1 MSQERTW
8 VFDESILP
16 STYYT
21 KNLYKKTSTETLSE
35 HIERPIYYQQV
46 LTKIDGLNSSFNQR
60 YKEIEEE
67 CIQREDEI
75 TCCRD
80 INYHFDIVKGIIK
93 SFKLE
98 ESKKNDLITKVEDNL
113 KQRLSE
119 YGAHICERKEDL
131 DSIRK
136 RCIIK
141 QLHDFVQDKEI
152 IQNYS
157 KDYNTYLVKKWNE
170 IIKYTD
176 GNDDVYIKIENDF
189 MGILDKYKH
198 FLEISLYIPDVNL
211 ESLKEEDIKI
221 STDLSSLITS
231 ISLDTFPSERSP
243 GKHYNELYK
252 QVLSDK
258 VSNIQTKN
266 ILLPFGVTISGV
278 SLILLLLHKFSP
290 LGNLL
295 RRYTKMKVEEH
306 QNMSDEL
313 PELYENSEIEEQY
326 ISYHSAPH

>member
-1 MSQERTW
+1 MTID
-8 VFDESILP
+8 FDEKLLP
-16 STYYT
+16 SIYFTN
-21 KNLYKKTSTETLSE
+21 KLYNNTNIQELNENKEKTQT
-35 HIERPIYYQQV
+35 YQQV
-46 LTKIDGLNSSFNQR
+46 LTNINELNSSFNKCYEEIKGECFQ
-60 YKEIEEE
+60 YKEEF
-67 CIQREDEI
+67 R
-75 TCCRD
+75 CCRD
-80 INYHFDIVKGIIK
+80 INYHIDIVKGIIK

-98 ESKKNDLITKVEDNL
+98 EIEKNDLITKVEDNL
-113 KQRLSE
+113 KQKLSG
-119 YGAHICERKEDL
+119 YGTHVCERKEDL

-141 QLHDFVQDKEI
+141 QLHDFVQDKDI

-157 KDYNTYLVKKWNE
+157 NDYNKYLVKKWNE
-170 IIKYTD
+170 IIKYTN

-198 FLEISLYIPDVNL
+198 FLETSLYIPDVDL
-211 ESLKEEDIKI
+211 ENLKEEDIKI

-231 ISLDTFPSERSP
+231 ISLDTFPSEPSP

-278 SLILLLLHKFSP
+278 SLILLLLHKVRKIF
-290 LGNLL
+290 N
-295 RRYTKMKVEEH
+295 
-306 QNMSDEL
+306 
-313 PELYENSEIEEQY
+313 
-326 ISYHSAPH
+326 